1 VNQYKFRCPLIA
13 TISLVYS
20 AGECI
25 HFRRS
30 GVGNWRR
37 EKAVSVPFTTEES
50 IHLISDKRL
59 TRKTLMVSICA
70 TRLGVQ
76 KFYVMLTK
84 FIYALGIVSGQTKQL
99 FARIVLAD
107 LFL

>member
-1 VNQYKFRCPLIA
+1 
-13 TISLVYS
+13 
-20 AGECI
+20 
-25 HFRRS
+25 
-30 GVGNWRR
+30 
-37 EKAVSVPFTTEES
+37 
-50 IHLISDKRL
+50 
-59 TRKTLMVSICA
+59 MVSICA